1 MIHEKLDRF
10 LNNETRFD
18 DRHYGLGNIT
28 ALLKYFG
35 DPHRGVPAFHI
46 AGTNGKGSV
55 AHMLNAIMIRAGYKT
70 GLYTSPHLLEI
81 HERIKLQNHDIDDR
95 QFEQY
100 IDEIAGY
107 VDADGSIRPT
117 YFDVLTVCAFRYFHD
132 SHADCAVIETGL
144 GGRLDSTNVIIPR
157 CSIITDVSFD
167 HVGILGN
174 TLSAISREKAGI
186 IKDGIPVVTSNTDPE
201 ILEPII
207 AIADHH
213 GAPVY
218 IFSRDFHA
226 HVTDGTD
233 TGFRFDY
240 SLHTGAASSI
250 GNIEIHHPLKKQVAN
265 ASCAAT
271 AAILTR
277 PDFPALADDAIRDG
291 IASFAAPGRFQTLC
305 RNPLILF
312 DPAHNESALREMVRL
327 VKRRFSGRDATFVL
341 SLMKDKEIGTI
352 MPMLA
357 SLGAKAFYYILD
369 DPRCYRP
376 EPGAHQEV
384 ITNVIDRDASLLA
397 AELDGLSADRSLIF
411 FTGSFRL
418 YRTAIDYAEHAG
430 AKCT

>member
-1 MIHEKLDRF
+1 MIPEKLDRF

-18 DRHYGLGNIT
+18 DRHYGLRNIS
-28 ALLKYFG
+28 ALLGYFG
-35 DPHRGVPAFHI
+35 DPHLRIPSFHI

-55 AHMLNAIMIRAGYKT
+55 AHMLNAIMIGAGYNT

-81 HERIKLQNHDIDDR
+81 HERIRLQNAAIDDR
-95 QFEQY
+95 QFEVY
-100 IDEIAGY
+100 IDEIARF

-117 YFDVLTVCAFRYFHD
+117 YFDVLTVCAFRYFFD

-157 CSIITDVSFD
+157 CSIITDISFD

-186 IKDGIPVVTSNTDPE
+186 IKDGVPLVTSNTDPE

-207 AIADHH
+207 TIADHH
-213 GAPVY
+213 GAPLY

-226 HVTDGTD
+226 HNISETDA
-233 TGFRFDY
+233 GFKFDY
-240 SLHTGAASSI
+240 SLHAEPPASI
-250 GNIEIHHPLKKQVAN
+250 NTLEFHHPLEKQVAN

-271 AAILTR
+271 AAVITR
-277 PDFPALADDAIRDG
+277 SDFPLVTDAAVRNG
-291 IASFAAPGRFQTLC
+291 IYSFEAPGRFQTLC
-305 RNPLILF
+305 RNPLIIF
-312 DPAHNESALREMVRL
+312 DPAHNESALSEMVRL
-327 VKRRFSGRDATFVL
+327 VIRRFSGRDATFVL
-341 SLMKDKEIGTI
+341 SLMKDKEITSI
-352 MPMLA
+352 MTMLS
-357 SLGAKAFYYILD
+357 SLGMKAVYYILD

-376 EPGAHQEV
+376 EPGAHPEV
-384 ITNVIDRDASLLA
+384 LIKIVDGDDSRLA
-397 AELDGLSADRSLIF
+397 AELDGYASDTSLFF

-418 YRTAIDYAEHAG
+418 YRTALNYAEHAG